1 MAVKEPTS
9 APSTALSAL
18 GIDKK
23 WLQEKFAEMDART
36 GFVVDPNVTIEQ
48 LHTMMLADGIR
59 PEDNA
64 FSREILHDRYPDD
77 YPDHAEKEVI

>member
-1 MAVKEPTS
+1 
-9 APSTALSAL
+9 
-18 GIDKK
+18 
-23 WLQEKFAEMDART
+23 
-36 GFVVDPNVTIEQ
+36 
-48 LHTMMLADGIR
+48 MMLADGIR